1 LSKKNRNTLAYFV
14 PTVNEEGE
22 KSFVTLV
29 PTPESGSSSGCE
41 GPLVLNKAE
50 RKEKKCFVNTI

>member
-1 LSKKNRNTLAYFV
+1 V
-14 PTVNEEGE
+14 PTVNEEGK
-22 KSFVTLV
+22 KSFVTLL

-50 RKEKKCFVNTI
+50 REEKKCFVNTK

>member
-1 LSKKNRNTLAYFV
+1 MNRNTLAYFV
-14 PTVNEEGE
+14 HTVNEERK
-22 KSFVTLV
+22 KSFVTLL

-50 RKEKKCFVNTI
+50 REKKKCFVNTI